1 MANSVGR
8 RALILLFSGLII
20 IANNC
25 GHKAAPLARDRQAP
39 SLKKVASLNNRQ
51 VLFSFSE
58 GIDTNSLKPENFTI
72 RADSQPLKVI
82 TLYPALSS
90 AEIVAITDPQ
100 AEVVYD
106 VSGSVHDSSENKGNF
121 RGKFTGLTRPDTLA
135 PVVQSSTAG
144 PNKRI
149 WAVQFNEAMDESS
162 LSFAIL
168 PKKSFVPVWQDFR
181 TLSFVPRDSTE
192 ALRYD
197 TTYYF
202 LIRQARD
209 FSGNPLAPFT
219 VRITP
224 DTIYK
229 PYYLRGKVKLNDS
242 LVATGWAV
250 LSRDRPVGVA
260 PIDKGEFVFEVR
272 DSLAFFVDAVWNNCH
287 GRAEV
292 RTGHEN
298 VVNIKPEEFNIDSL
312 IN

>member
-1 MANSVGR
+1 MKISKLFLNSIVL
-8 RALILLFSGLII
+8 LISIFILMK
-20 IANNC
+20 C
-25 GHKAAPLARDRQAP
+25 GHKAAPLARDRQPP

-51 VLFSFSE
+51 ILFSFSE

-72 RADSQPLKVI
+72 RADSQSLKVI

-106 VSGSVHDSSENKGNF
+106 VSGSVYDSSENKGNYK
-121 RGKFTGLTRPDTLA
+121 GKFTGLTRPDTLA
-135 PVVQSSTAG
+135 PIVQSSAAG

-149 WAVQFNEAMDESS
+149 WAAQFNEAMDTSY

-168 PKKSFVPVWQDFR
+168 PKKSFVPVWRDYR
-181 TLSFVPRDSTE
+181 TLSLVPRDSAE
-192 ALRYD
+192 ALHYD

-209 FSGNPLAPFT
+209 FSGNPLVPFT
-219 VRITP
+219 SRITP

-242 LVATGWAV
+242 LVAAGWAV
-250 LSRDRPVGVA
+250 LSRDRPVGIA
-260 PIDKGEFVFEVR
+260 PIDKGEFAFEVR

-292 RTGHEN
+292 RAGRDN
-298 VVNIKPEEFNIDSL
+298 AVNIKPEEFNIDSL
-312 IN
+312 ID